1 MRFLKAHGTGNDF
14 VVLPDPDGALDLT
27 PGLVR
32 ALCDRRFGIGAD
44 GILRAVLRDGSW
56 FMDYRNSDGTVAEM
70 CGNGARVFARF
81 LVAEG
86 LVAGPKLSFGTRAGV
101 SEAVV
106 EGDEIAIAMRR
117 PRLLGRGSAT
127 LGSLTLTG
135 EAVDVGNPHLVCR
148 VPDVSVI
155 DLSSPPVFD
164 PSSFPEGVNV
174 EVVSPA
180 GRMRV
185 YERGSG
191 ETLSCGTGACAVAA
205 VLLEGSNGTVPIDV
219 PGGRV
224 TVTIESERCWLAGP
238 AVLVAEGTGSVDQ
251 MLAARPL

>member
-1 MRFLKAHGTGNDF
+1 MRFLKGHGTGNDF
-14 VVLPDPDGALDLT
+14 VVVPDHDDALGLT
-27 PGLVR
+27 PELVR

-44 GILRAVLRDGSW
+44 GVLRVVRSDDDGW
-56 FMDYRNSDGTVAEM
+56 FMDYRNSDGSLAEM
-70 CGNGARVFARF
+70 CGNGARVFARY
-81 LVAEG
+81 LAGQG
-86 LVAGPKLSFGTRAGV
+86 LGPKITFGSRAGTV
-101 SEAVV
+101 EAVV
-106 EGDEIAIAMRR
+106 EGEQIAVALRR

-148 VPDVSVI
+148 VPDVSAI
-155 DLSSPPVFD
+155 DLTAPPVFD
-164 PSSFPEGVNV
+164 EALFPHGVNV
-174 EVVSPA
+174 EVVQDD

-191 ETLSCGTGACAVAA
+191 ETMSCGTGACAVAA
-205 VLLEGSNGTVPIDV
+205 VLLEGGLGTVPVDV

-224 TVTIESERCWLAGP
+224 TVTVESERCWLAGP
-238 AVLVAEGTGSVDQ
+238 AVLLAEGDVSVDE

>member
-1 MRFLKAHGTGNDF
+1 
-14 VVLPDPDGALDLT
+14 
-27 PGLVR
+27 
-32 ALCDRRFGIGAD
+32 
-44 GILRAVLRDGSW
+44 
-56 FMDYRNSDGTVAEM
+56 
-70 CGNGARVFARF
+70 VFARF

-106 EGDEIAIAMRR
+106 DGDDIAIAMRR

-155 DLSSPPVFD
+155 DLSAPPVFD

-174 EVVSPA
+174 EVVSED

-205 VLLEGSNGTVPIDV
+205 VLLDGETGTVPIDV

-238 AVLVAEGTGSVDQ
+238 AVLVADGEVSVDQ